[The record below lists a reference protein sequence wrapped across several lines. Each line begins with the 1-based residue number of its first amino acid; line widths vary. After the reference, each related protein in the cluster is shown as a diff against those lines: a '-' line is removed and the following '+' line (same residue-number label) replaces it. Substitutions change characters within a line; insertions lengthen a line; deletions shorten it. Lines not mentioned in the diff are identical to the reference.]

1 MNILEWLADEN
12 ILKNTL
18 LDLQAHEIQMTSNH
32 PLHFYC
38 LFVCLFFFLLEKL
51 KLGCHQQQGRL
62 IDVVYAHNCC
72 QFFKWQ
78 RMFCFITWGIFL
90 LPLFSVQIR
99 GLPSRPSVVFLHV
112 KPIHKK
118 LIKYYFKGTD
128 LCAQNY
134 MSKSYICC
142 LNILVKPYL
151 SLSLI
156 ILGEE
161 NLQETLLTLAK

>member
-1 MNILEWLADEN
+1 MNILEWLVDEN
-12 ILKNTL
+12 ILKNTV
-18 LDLQAHEIQMTSNH
+18 LDLQAHEIQMRSNH
-32 PLHFYC
+32 LLHLYC
-38 LFVCLFFFLLEKL
+38 LFACFLLLEKL
-51 KLGCHQQQGRL
+51 KLGCHQQQGKL
-62 IDVVYAHNCC
+62 TDVVYVHNCC

-134 MSKSYICC
+134 MSKNYICC
-142 LNILVKPYL
+142 LDILVKPYL

-161 NLQETLLTLAK
+161 NLLKNFN

>member
-1 MNILEWLADEN
+1 MNILEWLVDEN
-12 ILKNTL
+12 ILKNTV
-18 LDLQAHEIQMTSNH
+18 LDLQAHEIQMRSNH
-32 PLHFYC
+32 LLHLYC
-38 LFVCLFFFLLEKL
+38 LFACFFLLEKL
-51 KLGCHQQQGRL
+51 KLGCHQQQGKL
-62 IDVVYAHNCC
+62 TDVVYVHNCC

-99 GLPSRPSVVFLHV
+99 GLPSRPSVVFLHF

-134 MSKSYICC
+134 MSKNYICC
-142 LNILVKPYL
+142 LDILVKPYL

-161 NLQETLLTLAK
+161 NLLKNFN

>member
-1 MNILEWLADEN
+1 MNILEWLVDEN
-12 ILKNTL
+12 ILKNTV
-18 LDLQAHEIQMTSNH
+18 LDLQAHEIQMRSNH
-32 PLHFYC
+32 LLHLYC
-38 LFVCLFFFLLEKL
+38 LFVCFFLLEKL
-51 KLGCHQQQGRL
+51 KLGCHQQQGKMT
-62 IDVVYAHNCC
+62 DVVYVHNCC

-78 RMFCFITWGIFL
+78 RMSSFITWGIFL

-128 LCAQNY
+128 LGAQNY
-134 MSKSYICC
+134 MSKNYICC
-142 LNILVKPYL
+142 LDILVKPYL

-161 NLQETLLTLAK
+161 NLLKNFN